1 MMGGWSNALFD
12 GVLALTALWGA
23 MRLYR
28 LRAAPG
34 MMFGAAALLAVFL
47 AALSGTLRYGGIEAL
62 AGANDALSPGSAI
75 VRPSW
80 VRPL

>member
-47 AALSGTLRYGGIEAL
+47 AALSGTLPLWRHRGIGGRERRRCRW
-62 AGANDALSPGSAI
+62 S
-75 VRPSW
+75 RPS
-80 VRPL
+80 

>member
-47 AALSGTLRYGGIEAL
+47 AALSGTLR
-62 AGANDALSPGSAI
+62 
-75 VRPSW
+75 
-80 VRPL
+80 